1 MQERN
6 DGYFVIVSSQE
17 GINVKKKKKRKCNVM
32 YFTKINIISL

>member
-17 GINVKKKKKRKCNVM
+17 GINVKKKKRKCNVM

>member
-17 GINVKKKKKRKCNVM
+17 GINIKENVM
-32 YFTKINIISL
+32 YFNKLH

>member
-17 GINVKKKKKRKCNVM
+17 GINVKKKRKCNVM

>member
-17 GINVKKKKKRKCNVM
+17 GINVKGINVI
-32 YFTKINIISL
+32 YFSKLH

>member
-17 GINVKKKKKRKCNVM
+17 GINVKEGMNVI
-32 YFTKINIISL
+32 YFSKLH

>member
-17 GINVKKKKKRKCNVM
+17 GIIVKEGINVI
-32 YFTKINIISL
+32 YFSKLH

>member
-17 GINVKKKKKRKCNVM
+17 GINVKENVM
-32 YFTKINIISL
+32 YFSKLH